1 MFGADGAT
9 HGAAAVAG
17 PGRAEVGSASTPPP
31 PTPDERTPPV
41 SWLGEF
47 FAAIPDAIAALW
59 TFGRGWAG
67 LIVTLGS
74 AVLTAVFLLLAHRL
88 RETHGWVSA
97 TFGGLAAT
105 VASLWA
111 FGILPSAWIYYLDG
125 SRELLADTIIPTQIV
140 INDFT
145 VFGNFYQ
152 VVRDSVV
159 MVETMVAMAAFTAIA
174 IAVQKRYPRALMEG
188 EEARPQSGGYK

>member
-1 MFGADGAT
+1 
-9 HGAAAVAG
+9 
-17 PGRAEVGSASTPPP
+17 
-31 PTPDERTPPV
+31 V

-47 FAAIPDAIAALW
+47 FATIPDALAALW

-67 LIVTLGS
+67 LLITGGS
-74 AVLTAVFLLLAHRL
+74 AVLTALCLLAAHRL
-88 RETHGWVSA
+88 RDTHGWVSA
-97 TFGGLAAT
+97 TFGGLGASIAA
-105 VASLWA
+105 LWA

-125 SRELLADTIIPTQIV
+125 SRELLADNLIPTRIAV
-140 INDFT
+140 GDYTI
-145 VFGNFYQ
+145 FGNFFQ

-174 IAVQKRYPRALMEG
+174 IAVQKRYPRALAEG